1 MSSIY
6 KNENEKDEETKS
18 YFNKKIF
25 FPFQKK
31 RINKSNYN
39 EIFFI
44 NENTNL
50 KKLNEEMIIKLESYE
65 NENSELKNIIKE
77 LNQELNYKDKYL
89 EECQKIIFKLKNGYI
104 NEYNK
109 KEKEIKKNE
118 DDIISQNLESKKEIQ
133 NYKNENNKLK
143 IELNKLKFDYKEK
156 QIKLKNL
163 LLNFDKNQKNCS
175 DYIEMLKEREKKIE
189 EDEMK
194 IKNLLEENN
203 SKEEQ
208 INLLTKYKKEEKENN
223 NDNTNNIISKNN
235 YIVNIFPSEE
245 VFNIDILENKIINN
259 GQINFKL
266 EQALRDILYIPSKS
280 KNFLTK
286 EYLIDMNFKTEL
298 LKTECFS
305 NYIREYKLLQFF
317 ENNKIDKNIRKDII
331 NKIHYFESYYN
342 RIISENEMNY
352 KENKKLKGKLKE
364 MYLYINKIKKELYT
378 SNINIKLKL
387 NQLINLYEI
396 KRNQKNPKYLNLSS
410 ELINSFYIKNSSSI
424 ISYTPKDKNCLNLIK
439 KENERLKNEIAI
451 LIKEINE
458 QQKEIS
464 NMKKIRNNYDIL
476 NKNLFSISDYMKY
489 SLIYQIN
496 NTKEIINIFNI
507 IINNTKRESDEEKNN
522 FIEIIK
528 NFLIVLEKIKT
539 VKKVNFDEELQ
550 KAFNIFVERC
560 NYRINE
566 LNEDDI
572 FMIKLLV
579 YLFEIAFFK

>member
-1 MSSIY
+1 MVFSLI
-6 KNENEKDEETKS
+6 
-18 YFNKKIF
+18 KKISY
-25 FPFQKK
+25 PFQKK
-31 RINKSNYN
+31 RKNKNFNN
-39 EIFFI
+39 EIFYT
-44 NENTNL
+44 NENINL
-50 KKLNEEMIIKLESYE
+50 KKLNEEMLVKLESYE
-65 NENSELKNIIKE
+65 KENFELKNIIQQ

-89 EECQKIIFKLKNGYI
+89 EECEKIILELKNGYI

-109 KEKEIKKNE
+109 KEKELKKNE
-118 DDIISQNLESKKEIQ
+118 DDIICKNIESEKEMQ
-133 NYKNENNKLK
+133 KYKNENDKLK
-143 IELNKLKFDYKEK
+143 IELNRLKYDYSESQRKLKT
-156 QIKLKNL
+156 L
-163 LLNFDKNQKNCS
+163 LFNFDKTKNNNIN
-175 DYIEMLKEREKKIE
+175 YIEMLKEREKKIG
-189 EDEMK
+189 EDETK
-194 IKNLLEENN
+194 IKNLLKENN
-203 SKEEQ
+203 RKEEQ
-208 INLLTKYKKEEKENN
+208 INLLTKYKKEEKEDSEINN
-223 NDNTNNIISKNN
+223 NYKNEIISKNN

-245 VFNIDILENKIINN
+245 VFNIDILENKIINKDE
-259 GQINFKL
+259 INFKL
-266 EQALRDILYIPSKS
+266 DQALKDILYIPSKS

-298 LKTECFS
+298 MKTECFS
-305 NYIREYKLLQFF
+305 NYIREYKLLQLIDNF
-317 ENNKIDKNIRKDII
+317 KIDKNMKQDII

-342 RIISENEMNY
+342 KIISENEMNF
-352 KENKKLKGKLKE
+352 KENMKLKE
-364 MYLYINKIKKELYT
+364 KIKEMNLYINKIKEELYT
-378 SNINIKLKL
+378 TNFNIKLKL
-387 NQLINLYEI
+387 NHLITLYEI
-396 KRNQKNPKYLNLSS
+396 KNNQIKNKYLNLSV
-410 ELINSFYIKNSSSI
+410 EYINSFHIKCSDII
-424 ISYTPKDKNCLNLIK
+424 ISYIPKDKDCLNSIK
-439 KENERLKNEIAI
+439 RDNERLKNEIAV
-451 LIKEINE
+451 LIMEINE

-464 NMKKIRNNYDIL
+464 NKKKIRNNYNIL

-522 FIEIIK
+522 LIEIIK